1 MTRLRDLN
9 ITIGEFPTGALN
21 AITDVAGVR
30 VGHTT
35 LIHDEPRI
43 ARTGVT
49 VILPRDGDIWRNPAF
64 AAYHSFNGC
73 GEMTGL
79 LWIDESGM
87 LSHPIAL
94 TNTHQVGT
102 VHEALVAYGQERGH
116 TEHSSLPVVAETWD
130 GWLNDM
136 DGFHLRA
143 EHVYAALDGATAGRP
158 AEGNVGGGTGMICH
172 EFKGGIGTSSR
183 VAATQ
188 SGTYTVGAL
197 VQANHGA
204 REDFRVDGVPV
215 GRLIDAAHT
224 PTPWNEPAA
233 SSSIIIVLATDAP
246 LLPFQC
252 RRLAKRAT
260 VGFAR
265 VGGVGH
271 NGSGDIFLAFATGNE
286 PAGREEEMTSLRM
299 VPNHHLNP
307 LFVAAAEA
315 VEESILNAVVAAET
329 MTGWRDRTAHGLPND
344 ELARLMAEYRV
355 AGERRYRRGPVHQ

>member
-9 ITIGEFPTGALN
+9 ISIGEFPTGSQN
-21 AITDVAGVR
+21 AITDVSGVL
-30 VGHTT
+30 VGHAT
-35 LIHDEPRI
+35 LIHDEPRV

-49 VILPRDGDIWRNPAF
+49 VILPRDGDVWRDPAF

-143 EHVYAALDGATAGRP
+143 EHVYAALDGATAEPP

-183 VAATQ
+183 VVATQ

-224 PTPWNEPAA
+224 PTPWNEPAG

-265 VGGVGH
+265 AGGVGH

-286 PAGREEEMTSLRM
+286 RIGQDDMPPLRM

-329 MTGWRDRTAHGLPND
+329 MTGWRGNTAYRLPHD
-344 ELARLMAEYRV
+344 ELARLMPSYQAE
-355 AGERRYRRGPVHQ
+355 GERRYRRGPVHQ